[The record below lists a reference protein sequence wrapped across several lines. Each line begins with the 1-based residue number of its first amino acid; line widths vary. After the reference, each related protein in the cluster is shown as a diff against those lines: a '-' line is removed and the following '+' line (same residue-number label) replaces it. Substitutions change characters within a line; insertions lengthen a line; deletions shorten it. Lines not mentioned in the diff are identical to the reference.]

1 MPAQILAVTI
11 PAGESLSGAAD
22 LGAGSLLRIR
32 MPPQWTPANITFQ
45 MSVIDQPDQYLD
57 VWSLEGEVMIGVP
70 ANRNVALVGDVVQFA
85 REGFLKIRSGTGER
99 PVPQQA
105 ERTFELVVLR

>member
-1 MPAQILAVTI
+1 MPSQILTVTI
-11 PAGESLSGAAD
+11 PAGQSLSNAVD
-22 LGAGSLLRIR
+22 LAGGSLLRIR
-32 MPPQWTPANITFQ
+32 MPAQWTPANITFQ

-85 REGFLKIRSGTGER
+85 REGFLKIRSGTGVK

-105 ERTFELVVLR
+105 ARTFELVVLK